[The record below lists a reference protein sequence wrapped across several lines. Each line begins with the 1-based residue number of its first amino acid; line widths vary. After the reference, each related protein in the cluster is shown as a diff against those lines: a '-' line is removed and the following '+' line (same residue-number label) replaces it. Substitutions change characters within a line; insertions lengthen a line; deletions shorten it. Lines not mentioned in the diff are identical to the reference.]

1 LNPLNP
7 QLVMFEEELKQIQK
21 IADRLHQDSRAR
33 TILLIDKNGQLVAAA
48 GESTSLDTTSLSSL
62 VAGNVA
68 ATGGIAQLLKEDEF
82 SAQFHEGK
90 GMSIHMTLVGRR
102 IILVVLFD
110 KNTTQGLVRLRVKKA
125 QDELVPIF
133 EQLAKKSMTPQPTV
147 LQEITDQDIDNLFND

>member
-1 LNPLNP
+1 MNPLNP

-48 GESTSLDTTSLSSL
+48 GESTNLDTTSLSSL

-68 ATGGIAQLLKEDEF
+68 ATGGIASLLKEDEF

-133 EQLAKKSMTPQPTV
+133 DALATKSVTSQTTMLPD
-147 LQEITDQDIDNLFND
+147 ITDQDIENLFDT